1 MLFVVDGV
9 VARRLKYPVAYD
21 SKDFADPEGGDA
33 PGGGTCS
40 EGAEV

>member
-21 SKDFADPEGGDA
+21 SEDFADPEGGDA
-33 PGGGTCS
+33 PGGRSCS